1 MGMSICDLKLY
12 CFFRALRRAGGVE
25 AAQCDS
31 YFQRLRHIERQVE
44 LLEPVAEWAQL
55 EADEVEIAF
64 ELDDGSLDESED
76 DGETTEEDGKL
87 GAAASARGAKRK
99 AVSPSAGSAKKA
111 RKSPAAKTPAR
122 RPHPSQR
129 RLRPRGQARPPRRPR
144 LRRGLPRPPRRPK
157 RPRRRRPRLRRGLPR
172 PPRRP
177 RRLPKSSARGRRA
190 PHASCPS
197 AAAAPRKAF

>member
-111 RKSPAAKTPAR
+111 RKSPAAKTPAKKASPKPKTPTSSR
-122 RPHPSQR
+122 AGKAAKTPKAAKRTPKAAKTPKTASKKTPKAAKR
-129 RLRPRGQARPPRRPR
+129 TPKAAKTPKTAAKKLSPRATRSARK
-144 LRRGLPRPPRRPK
+144 LPK
-157 RPRRRRPRLRRGLPR
+157 R
-172 PPRRP
+172 
-177 RRLPKSSARGRRA
+177 AR
-190 PHASCPS
+190 S
-197 AAAAPRKAF
+197 AA